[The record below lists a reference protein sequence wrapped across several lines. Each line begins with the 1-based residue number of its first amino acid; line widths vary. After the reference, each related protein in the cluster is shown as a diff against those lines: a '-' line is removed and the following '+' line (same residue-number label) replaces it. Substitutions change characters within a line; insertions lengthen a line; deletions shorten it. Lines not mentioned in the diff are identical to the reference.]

1 MKKLL
6 LTVATCLSLESGLW
20 AQTNSADYWQS
31 VSESQI
37 QVTGKRQIVPQ
48 KYISLNLNTQNFHSA
63 LFAAPLERNTQI
75 NQSACVISLPL
86 PNGQYQRFRVIEA
99 PMMAEALAA
108 AFPNIKTFSIKGID
122 DETATGKLD
131 WTEFGFHAMV
141 ISSEGDFFIDPYC
154 LGNTTQ
160 YISYY
165 TNDFVKPASD
175 VMLETGVLG
184 VPEKAE
190 QKPAKSGNTNTGA
203 KPAAAPCVGANLRS
217 YRLAVAC
224 TGEYAVAATGQ
235 SAPTV
240 AQTLAKIVTSVNR
253 VDGVYEKEIAVRLV
267 LVATETIVVY
277 TSASTDPFAGN
288 NNANTLINES
298 QTVINNNIGS
308 ANYDIGHTFSTGGGG
323 LANLGCVCQSGIK
336 AKGIT
341 GSPSPVGDPY
351 DIDYVAHEMGHQFG
365 GNHTFNCGT
374 GSCSGNRNPSTSME
388 PGSGV
393 TIMAY
398 AGICGSIDNLANN
411 SIAYFHAVSYDEIIN
426 YTNFSSGNSC
436 AVIIPS
442 GNQAPVVT
450 GSSNYTV
457 PKSTPFFLTG
467 SATDPD
473 GDPLTY
479 SWEEM
484 DAGLT
489 TSSWNTGTRP
499 YFRSYVPTT
508 NPTRLFPNAT
518 VVNSGNYTGTRGE
531 YLPTTAQTL
540 NFRLTARDNKMGG
553 GGVCYAN
560 NQVVIDASGPF
571 TVTYPSATGVVW
583 YSSAID
589 TVKWDV
595 NGTDQAPVACDSVRI
610 LISFNSGTSYSV
622 LVASTPNDGYQ
633 LVTVPTVSANIT
645 TCRIKVE
652 SKGNIFYDIGN
663 NVFTITTDAPPPPAD
678 VNVKVIGKN
687 TINGLQVWP
696 NPFKQSLFVSA
707 ANLDAK
713 STTDL
718 LVTNVLGEVV
728 WKSTYK
734 NKTQLGEELDLTHL
748 AGGVYFIRL
757 SNGNQQ
763 AMYKVVKD

>member
-1 MKKLL
+1 M
-6 LTVATCLSLESGLW
+6 
-20 AQTNSADYWQS
+20 AQTESNYWQTTS
-31 VSESQI
+31 DNNLQLS
-37 QVTGKRQIVPQ
+37 GKRQIVPQ
-48 KYISLNLNTQNFHSA
+48 KFLAFDLNTQAFKGL
-63 LFAAPLERNTQI
+63 LFSAPLEKNVRI
-75 NQSACVISLPL
+75 NQSSCIVTLPL

-99 PMMAEALAA
+99 PVMEEALAA
-108 AFPNIKTFSIKGID
+108 AFPNIKTYSIKGID
-122 DETATGKLD
+122 DPYASGKLD
-131 WTEFGFHAMV
+131 WNEFGFHAMV
-141 ISSEGDFFIDPYC
+141 LSNSGDFFIDPYC
-154 LGNTTQ
+154 LNNTTQ

-165 TNDFVKPASD
+165 TNDFVKPAAD
-175 VMLETGVLG
+175 VMIEAGLLG
-184 VPEKAE
+184 QKVDGE
-190 QKPAKSGNTNTGA
+190 QKPAKGVQNNTGA

-253 VDGVYEKEIAVRLV
+253 VDGVYEKEVAIRMV
-267 LVATETIVVY
+267 LVATETAVVY
-277 TSASTDPFAGN
+277 TNASTDPFTGN
-288 NNANTLINES
+288 NNATTLINES

-323 LANLGCVCQSGIK
+323 LANLGCVCQSGVK

-374 GSCSGNRNPSTSME
+374 GSCSGNRNQSTSME

-398 AGICGSIDNLANN
+398 AGICGTIDNLANN
-411 SIAYFHAVSYDEIIN
+411 SIAYFHGVSYDEIIN

-450 GSSNYTV
+450 GSNNYTV

-553 GGVCYAN
+553 GGVCYAS
-560 NQVVIDASGPF
+560 NQVIVDASGPF
-571 TVTYPSATGVVW
+571 TVTYPSSTGVVW
-583 YSSAID
+583 YSSALD

-610 LISFNSGTSYSV
+610 LISYNSGTTYSV

-633 LVTVPTVSANIT
+633 MVTVPTVSANIT
-645 TCRIKVE
+645 TCRIRVE
-652 SKGNIFYDIGN
+652 SIGNVFYDIGN

-678 VNVKVIGKN
+678 VNVKVIAKEN
-687 TINGLQVWP
+687 NLGLQVYP
-696 NPFKQSLFVSA
+696 NPFKQNLHVNA
-707 ANLDAK
+707 TNLDVK
-713 STTDL
+713 STTYL
-718 LVTNVLGEVV
+718 HLTNVLGEVV
-728 WKSTYK
+728 WKSSYK
-734 NKTQLGEELDLTHL
+734 NKTQLGEEIDLKHL
-748 AGGVYFIRL
+748 ANGEYFIHL
-757 SNGNQQ
+757 SNSNQQ
-763 AMYKVVKD
+763 AIYKVVKD